1 MLVSMIQ
8 DLLSGYCE
16 TPSPTIN
23 MRDRGQ
29 VGRSKMC

>member
-16 TPSPTIN
+16 TPSTIN